1 MGHKIFAIGGA
12 REALELS
19 CDRPSHR
26 QGAERAWFDCGTYES
41 NLTLA
46 LVTGWMERRNKKGAW
61 LCPQC
66 ASKID
71 WEAAQSDQH
80 ASKIS
85 RSCCLTE

>member
-1 MGHKIFAIGGA
+1 MGCKIFAMGGDA

-19 CDRPSHR
+19 CDCPSHR
-26 QGAERAWFDCGTYES
+26 EGAERARFDCGTYES

-46 LVTGWMERRNKKGAW
+46 LVTGWKQRRNDKGAW

-71 WEAAQSDQH
+71 G
-80 ASKIS
+80 KPRS
-85 RSCCLTE
+85 RIKRQAKLVEVGV